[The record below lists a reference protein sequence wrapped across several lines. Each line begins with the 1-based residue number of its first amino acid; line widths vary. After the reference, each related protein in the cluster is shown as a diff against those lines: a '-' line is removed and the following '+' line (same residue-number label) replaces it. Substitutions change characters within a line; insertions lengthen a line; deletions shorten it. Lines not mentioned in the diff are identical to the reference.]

1 MVRYKLILNPASD
14 KWHTKDRLKS
24 LQQLVEQLAAGGSH
38 ELVWATTDR
47 PRHAIDLARDSA
59 SEAVDVV
66 VAIGGDGT
74 VHEVV
79 NGLMQIP
86 REQRPR
92 LGIIPVGSGNDF
104 AANVGLPKKSEDAAQ
119 RLFGGTTRT
128 VDVGTITDGTGR
140 TEYWDNTVGIGFSGA
155 VNIASRN
162 LTKLRGFLGYL
173 VAVLQTIIYKPQE
186 LDAKMAFEGHPNHQQ
201 GISMLAICNGPR
213 EGGGFPVAPD
223 AVLDDGKITY
233 TIMRNVNRA
242 QMLFFL
248 PVVLTAQHLRF
259 KKFFTPG
266 TTTDFSIKT
275 DKTMAIHTDGEVFGP
290 WEADIRQVDIT
301 LIPAALDILI

>member
-1 MVRYKLILNPASD
+1 MTRYKLILNPASD
-14 KWHTKDRLKS
+14 KWHTKDRLKT
-24 LQQLVEQLAAGGSH
+24 LQKLAEELARGGSH

-47 PRHAIDLARDSA
+47 PRHAIDLARDA
-59 SEAVDVV
+59 ESEGFDVV
-66 VAIGGDGT
+66 VAVGGDGT

-79 NGLMQIP
+79 NGLMQSP
-86 REQRPR
+86 YDTRPK

-104 AANVGLPKKSEDAAQ
+104 AANIGLPKKSEEALQ
-119 RLFGGTTRT
+119 RLFSGKLRT
-128 VDVGTITDGTGR
+128 IDIGTITDQTGR

-155 VNIASRN
+155 VNIASRK
-162 LTKLRGFLGYL
+162 LTNLRGFASYL
-173 VAVLQTIIYKPQE
+173 VAVLQTIFFKPQE
-186 LDAKMAFEGHPNHQQ
+186 LNAKLAIEGRPDHEQ
-201 GISMLAICNGPR
+201 GISMISVCNGPR

-223 AVLDDGKITY
+223 AIMDDGRITY
-233 TIMRNVNRA
+233 TVMRQVNRA

-266 TTTDFSIKT
+266 TTLHFSIHT

-290 WEADIRQVDIT
+290 WEADIRQVSMS
-301 LIPAALDILI
+301 LIPAALDVLV